1 MNGFGYISIII
12 YRYELVDIHSCPPGA
27 VMSADKTLV
36 HVPVPTLRRLPTYH
50 HYLLQLRSAGRPAV
64 SCTHIAEDLK
74 LYPTQVRKDLA
85 ATGIVGKPKVGYDID
100 ELIESIET
108 FLGWN
113 DSHSAFLVGVGG
125 LGSALIGY
133 PGFERYGF
141 DIVAGFD
148 VDPDKVGTVLRGKR
162 ILNVDKLP
170 DLARRMHVHIGI
182 IAVPDTAAQI
192 IADVMVR
199 GGIRAIW
206 NFAPTGLKVPEGVVV
221 QNEDLA
227 SSLAVF
233 LQKHALSTGETQPG
247 GVQHHVA
254 RRA

>member
-1 MNGFGYISIII
+1 MSI
-12 YRYELVDIHSCPPGA
+12 
-27 VMSADKTLV
+27 DKPLV
-36 HVPVPTLRRLPTYH
+36 HAPVPTLRRLPTYH
-50 HYLLQLRSAGRPAV
+50 HYLLRLREQGRPFV
-64 SCTHIAEDLK
+64 SCTHIAEDLR

-85 ATGIVGKPKVGYDID
+85 VTGIVGKPKIGYPVDQ
-100 ELIESIET
+100 LLQSIES

-113 DSHSAFLVGVGG
+113 DHHSAFLVGVGG

-148 VDPDKVGTVLRGKR
+148 LDEKKVGTVLHGKR
-162 ILNVDKLP
+162 ILDVDKLP
-170 DLARRMHVHIGI
+170 GLAARMHVHLGI
-182 IAVPDTAAQI
+182 IAVPAGAAQV

-206 NFAPTGLKVPEGVVV
+206 NFAPVGLKVPEGVLVH
-221 QNEDLA
+221 NEDLA
-227 SSLAVF
+227 ASLAVF
-233 LQKHALSTGETQPG
+233 LQHALEAGAQQPG

-254 RRA
+254 HNDARGGVRSPAPARPVPRSVVRSVRRG

>member
-1 MNGFGYISIII
+1 
-12 YRYELVDIHSCPPGA
+12 
-27 VMSADKTLV
+27 
-36 HVPVPTLRRLPTYH
+36 LREE
-50 HYLLQLRSAGRPAV
+50 GRTAV
-64 SCTHIAEDLK
+64 SCTLIAEDLN

-85 ATGIVGKPKVGYDID
+85 ATGIVGKPKVGYDVS

-113 DSHSAFLVGVGG
+113 DTHNAFLVGVGS
-125 LGSALIGY
+125 LGAALIGY

-141 DIVAGFD
+141 DIVAGFEI
-148 VDPDKVGTVLRGKR
+148 DPQKVGTVVRGKR
-162 ILNVDKLP
+162 ILDVDKLP
-170 DLARRMHVHIGI
+170 GLAARMHVHLGI
-182 IAVPDTAAQI
+182 IAVPATIAQV

-206 NFAPTGLKVPEGVVV
+206 NFAPVGLQVPEGVVV

-233 LQKHALSTGETQPG
+233 LQKHALAEGEQQPR
-247 GVQHHVA
+247 GVQRHVA
-254 RRA
+254 RRS

>member
-1 MNGFGYISIII
+1 MNQ
-12 YRYELVDIHSCPPGA
+12 EKP
-27 VMSADKTLV
+27 LV
-36 HVPVPTLRRLPTYH
+36 HVPVPTLRRLPAYH
-50 HYLLQLRSAGRPAV
+50 HYLLQLRANGRVAV

-85 ATGIVGKPKVGYDID
+85 ITGIVGRPKVGYEVE
-100 ELIESIET
+100 ELIESIES

-133 PGFERYGF
+133 PGFDRYGF

-148 VDPDKVGTVLRGKR
+148 VDPKKVGTTLHGKR
-162 ILNVDKLP
+162 IL
-170 DLARRMHVHIGI
+170 DLAKLTGLANRMHVHLGI
-182 IAVPDTAAQI
+182 IAVPDTAAQMV
-192 IADVMVR
+192 ADIMVK
-199 GGIRAIW
+199 GGIKAIW
-206 NFAPTGLKVPEGVVV
+206 NFAPVGLKVPDGVVV

-233 LQKHALSTGETQPG
+233 LQKHALMTNELQPG
-247 GVQHHVA
+247 GIEQHVA
-254 RRA
+254 RRK

>member
-1 MNGFGYISIII
+1 
-12 YRYELVDIHSCPPGA
+12 
-27 VMSADKTLV
+27 MSQEKNLIR
-36 HVPVPTLRRLPTYH
+36 VPVPTLRRLPTYH
-50 HYLLQLRSAGRPAV
+50 HYLLRLRQAGRTAV
-64 SCTHIAEDLK
+64 SCTLIAEDLK

-85 ATGIVGKPKVGYDID
+85 ATGIVGKPKVGYDVD

-113 DSHSAFLVGVGG
+113 DTHSAFLVGVGS
-125 LGSALIGY
+125 LGAALIGY
-133 PGFERYGF
+133 PGFDRYGF

-148 VDPDKVGTVLRGKR
+148 IDPHKVGTVVRGKR
-162 ILNVDKLP
+162 ILDVDKLP
-170 DLARRMHVHIGI
+170 GLAARMHVHLGI
-182 IAVPDTAAQI
+182 IAVPAATAQV

-206 NFAPTGLKVPEGVVV
+206 NFAPVGLQVPEGVVV

-233 LQKHALSTGETQPG
+233 LQKHAMAEGEQQPKE
-247 GVQHHVA
+247 VQRHVA
-254 RRA
+254 RRT

>member
-1 MNGFGYISIII
+1 
-12 YRYELVDIHSCPPGA
+12 
-27 VMSADKTLV
+27 MSQEKPLI

-50 HYLLQLRSAGRPAV
+50 HYLLRLREEGRTAV
-64 SCTHIAEDLK
+64 SCTLIAEDLK

-85 ATGIVGKPKVGYDID
+85 ATGIVGKPKVGYDVS

-113 DSHSAFLVGVGG
+113 DTHNAFLVGVGS
-125 LGSALIGY
+125 LGAALIGY

-141 DIVAGFD
+141 DIVAGFEI
-148 VDPDKVGTVLRGKR
+148 DPQKVGTVVRGKR
-162 ILNVDKLP
+162 ILDVDKLP
-170 DLARRMHVHIGI
+170 GLAARMHVHLGI
-182 IAVPDTAAQI
+182 IAVPATIAQV

-206 NFAPTGLKVPEGVVV
+206 NFAPVGLQVPEGVV

-233 LQKHALSTGETQPG
+233 LQKHALAEGEQQPR
-247 GVQHHVA
+247 GVQRHVA
-254 RRA
+254 RRS